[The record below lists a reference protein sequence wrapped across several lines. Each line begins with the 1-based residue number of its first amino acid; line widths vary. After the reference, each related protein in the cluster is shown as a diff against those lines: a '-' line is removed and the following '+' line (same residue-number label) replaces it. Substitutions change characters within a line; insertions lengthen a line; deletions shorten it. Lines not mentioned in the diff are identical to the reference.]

1 VFRYSAKHQ
10 EPSVAASQSLR
21 RSGIRAQNIVHCE
34 SDEPFNLK
42 AEDIVKIFISDNE
55 FVEVTHEQAAE
66 RVKTSRFIGSLV

>member
-1 VFRYSAKHQ
+1 M
-10 EPSVAASQSLR
+10 
-21 RSGIRAQNIVHCE
+21 VHCG

-66 RVKTSRFIGSLV
+66 QVKTSRFIGSLV